1 MQSKYKIGKS
11 IHRIGLFRGNLLLA
25 AVLLALLA
33 ATADTLSGALLLW
46 LAAGWLGV
54 TASLLEFSNR
64 RSAMLPWQLLPS
76 LLLTGLLWVAPDRYP
91 LWLWAW
97 AMLIMLPQPRWLI
110 ILTALLALLSWW
122 SLLTWLPLYQ
132 AMLSGLVLI
141 GLMALGLA
149 RQYGLQPL
157 HGQARQ
163 RMRLVPEL
171 RLWPR
176 EQLESDLIR
185 ERSRAQRE
193 EVHAELLLLRTQR
206 HKLWSLARQLCRLT
220 RRFESCYRIDGRTLA
235 ALLISKDANKA
246 VSRRQRLLQS
256 LGSPAKCRALPLT
269 SAESLSEECRAL
281 VSQHER
287 LIVVGKAAHA

>member
-25 AVLLALLA
+25 ALLLALLA
-33 ATADTLSGALLLW
+33 VTADTLSGALLLW
-46 LAAGWLGV
+46 LSSGWLAV
-54 TASLLEFSNR
+54 TASLLEFSHR
-64 RSAMLPWQLLPS
+64 RPAILPWQLLPS
-76 LLLTGLLWVAPDRYP
+76 LLLTGLFWAAPERYP

-97 AMLIMLPQPRWLI
+97 AMLIMLPQPQWLV
-110 ILTALLALLSWW
+110 ILTVLLALLSWW
-122 SLLTWLPLYQ
+122 SLLTWLPLGQ

-149 RQYGLQPL
+149 RQYGLQHL

-176 EQLESDLIR
+176 EQLESDLAR

-193 EVHAELLLLRTQR
+193 EIHAELLLLSTQR
-206 HKLWSLARQLCRLT
+206 LQLWALARQLCSLT

-235 ALLISKDANKA
+235 ALLISQDASQA
-246 VSRRQRLLQS
+246 SSRRERLLHN
-256 LGSPAKCRALPLT
+256 LGPSAKCRAVSL
-269 SAESLSEECRAL
+269 SKVESLSEECLAL
-281 VSQHER
+281 VSQHKS
-287 LIVVGKAAHA
+287 LIVEGESAHA

>member
-25 AVLLALLA
+25 ALLLALLA
-33 ATADTLSGALLLW
+33 ATADTLPGALLLW
-46 LAAGWLGV
+46 LAAGWLGI
-54 TASLLEFSNR
+54 TASLLEFSHR
-64 RSAMLPWQLLPS
+64 RPAMLPWQLLPG
-76 LLLTGLLWVAPDRYP
+76 LLLTGLLWTAPDRYP

-110 ILTALLALLSWW
+110 TLTALLALLSWW
-122 SLLTWLPLYQ
+122 SLLTWLSLDQ
-132 AMLSGLVLI
+132 AMLAGLVLM
-141 GLMALGLA
+141 GLMGLGLA
-149 RQYGLQPL
+149 RQYGLQQL

-176 EQLESDLIR
+176 EQLESDLVR

-193 EVHAELLLLRTQR
+193 EVHAELLLLRAQR
-206 HKLWSLARQLCRLT
+206 HQLWGLARQLCSLT

-235 ALLISKDANKA
+235 ALLISQDAHKA
-246 VSRRQRLLQS
+246 ASRRERLLQS
-256 LGSPAKCRALPLT
+256 LGPSVKCRAVPL
-269 SAESLSEECRAL
+269 SKVESLSEACHAL
-281 VSQHER
+281 VSQHES
-287 LIVVGKAAHA
+287 LIVVGEPAHA

>member
-25 AVLLALLA
+25 AFLLALLA
-33 ATADTLSGALLLW
+33 ATADTLPGALLLW
-46 LAAGWLGV
+46 LAAGWLGI
-54 TASLLEFSNR
+54 TASLLEFSHR
-64 RSAMLPWQLLPS
+64 RPAMLPWQLLPG
-76 LLLTGLLWVAPDRYP
+76 LLLTGLLWTEPDRYP

-97 AMLIMLPQPRWLI
+97 AVLIMLPQPRWLI
-110 ILTALLALLSWW
+110 TLTALLALLSGW
-122 SLLTWLPLYQ
+122 SLLTWLPWDQ

-149 RQYGLQPL
+149 RQYGLQHL

-163 RMRLVPEL
+163 RMRLIPEL

-176 EQLESDLIR
+176 EQLESDLVR

-193 EVHAELLLLRTQR
+193 EVHAELLLLRTKR
-206 HKLWSLARQLCRLT
+206 HQLWALARQLCTLT

-235 ALLISKDANKA
+235 ALLISQDAGQA
-246 VSRRQRLLQS
+246 ASRRQRLLHS
-256 LGSPAKCRALPLT
+256 LGSSTKCRAVPLPNV
-269 SAESLSEECRAL
+269 ESLSEECHGL
-281 VSQHER
+281 VSQHES
-287 LIVVGKAAHA
+287 LLVVGDTAHA